1 MRVTINSKEQEIEP
15 GTKLVQV
22 IQKIREAQ
30 KDEPMIKSLIQ
41 KTGEDHIVF
50 VLNGRIVRPPEYD
63 SIELKEGD
71 TIRWVHPIFGG

>member
-1 MRVTINSKEQEIEP
+1 MKITINSKEEEIEP
-15 GTKLVQV
+15 GTKLSEVV
-22 IQKIREAQ
+22 KKIREAK

-50 VLNGRIVRPPEYD
+50 VLNGQIVRPPEYD

-71 TIRWVHPIFGG
+71 AIRWVHPMFGG

>member
-1 MRVTINSKEQEIEP
+1 MKITINSREQEIEP
-15 GTKLVQV
+15 GTKLSEV
-22 IQKIREAQ
+22 IKKIREAQ
-30 KDEPMIKSLIQ
+30 KDEPVIKSLIQ

-50 VLNGRIVRPPEYD
+50 VLNGRVVRPPEVD